1 MIIISHRGNLNGVD
15 SSSENKPDFIVQT
28 LDLGFDVEVDLRL
41 HNDKLYLGHDE
52 PDYRVDLN
60 FLKQSGVWVHAKN
73 KEVIPLLRNEK
84 DIHWFWHE
92 TDQLTLTS
100 RGYVW
105 CFPGHEIEGGI
116 MVDHGQDVQPEIN
129 IAGVCTDDPI
139 MWSKQF

>member
-15 SSSENKPDFIVQT
+15 SDLENTPEAILRS

-52 PDYRVDLN
+52 PQYRVDLN
-60 FLKQSGVWVHAKN
+60 FLKQSNVWVHAKN
-73 KEVIPLLRNEK
+73 KEVVPLLINEK
-84 DIHWFWHE
+84 NIHWFWHE

-105 CFPGHEIEGGI
+105 CFPGHEIGGGI
-116 MVDHGQDVQPEIN
+116 MVDCEQKVPIGITLL
-129 IAGVCTDDPI
+129 GVCTDNPI
-139 MWSKQF
+139 KWSEM